1 MAYAYCEPAIAPAKE
16 FWSIVMYDPQTRS
29 MLQTDQHFPS
39 ISSQRTPLVKN
50 EDGSITIYVGPK
62 NNAPKGKE
70 ANWLQSRAGKG
81 FFVAFRLYGPLEPWF
96 DQTWIPGDF
105 ELQNN

>member
-1 MAYAYCEPAIAPAKE
+1 M
-16 FWSIVMYDPQTRS
+16 
-29 MLQTDQHFPS
+29 
-39 ISSQRTPLVKN
+39 
-50 EDGSITIYVGPK
+50 YVGPK

-105 ELQNN
+105 ELIK